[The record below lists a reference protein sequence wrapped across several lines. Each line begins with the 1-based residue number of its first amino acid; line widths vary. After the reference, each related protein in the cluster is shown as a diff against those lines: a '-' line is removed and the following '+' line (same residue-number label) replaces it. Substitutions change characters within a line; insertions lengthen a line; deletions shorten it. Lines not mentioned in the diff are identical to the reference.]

1 MLIKSY
7 RQDRNIILA
16 NSFEYRMPTTSAVQA
31 AAQEKGAWGE
41 GSEAK
46 ATTVKV
52 NMTHRLI
59 GLIVI
64 PGRHIT
70 KIELE

>member
-1 MLIKSY
+1 
-7 RQDRNIILA
+7 
-16 NSFEYRMPTTSAVQA
+16 MPTTSAVQA
-31 AAQEKGAWGE
+31 AVNEKGQAE

-46 ATTVKV
+46 SATVKV
-52 NMTHRLI
+52 NMTSRLI

>member
-1 MLIKSY
+1 
-7 RQDRNIILA
+7 
-16 NSFEYRMPTTSAVQA
+16 MPTTASVQA
-31 AAQEKGAWGE
+31 AVKEKDAWGE
-41 GSEAK
+41 GSEGK

>member
-1 MLIKSY
+1 
-7 RQDRNIILA
+7 
-16 NSFEYRMPTTSAVQA
+16 MPTTPAVKA
-31 AAQEKGAWGE
+31 AAIATGAWGE
-41 GSEAK
+41 GSEGK
-46 ATTVKV
+46 NTTVKV

>member
-1 MLIKSY
+1 
-7 RQDRNIILA
+7 
-16 NSFEYRMPTTSAVQA
+16 MPTTSAVQA
-31 AAQEKGAWGE
+31 AAKEKEAWGE